1 MNIDTKQIIEYWK
14 SHAEYDMETAVA
26 MCESRRYPYCLFMTH
41 QAIEKL
47 LKAQIV
53 KNTKTHAP
61 YGHNLLRFAELSQ
74 LKFSK
79 EQLELLAEITEFN
92 IKVRYDDYQSQFY
105 KKCTKEYTEKYLAL
119 GKEIYLWIKK
129 HLDEN

>member
-14 SHAEYDMETAVA
+14 SHAEYDIETAGA
-26 MCESRRYPYCLFMTH
+26 MFESGRYPYCLFMIH

-47 LKAQIV
+47 LKAKIV
-53 KNTKTHAP
+53 KISDMHAP

-74 LKFSK
+74 LNFSK
-79 EQLELLAEITEFN
+79 QQLELLAEITEFN
-92 IKVRYDDYQSQFY
+92 IKARYDDYQSQFY
-105 KKCTKEYTEKYLAL
+105 QKCTQEYTEKYLVL
-119 GKEIYLWIKK
+119 GKEIYLWIQQ